1 MENKDVKI
9 VSDLTTRQWKLYLFL
24 LKNYQEDSTKY
35 ISRKEIYWELR
46 DYYIKPL
53 EHQDWNN
60 AAARRQITE
69 DILALKESKRL
80 HKIILSNAAGVK
92 IARKQEA
99 KDNLKKEIASHLKS
113 LNRIYKQIKKVGL
126 DKQLRIAFNQEKDL
140 IESFLN

>member
-1 MENKDVKI
+1 MTNKDVKI
-9 VSDLTTRQWKLYLFL
+9 VNDLTTRQWKLYLFL

-35 ISRKEIYWELR
+35 VSRKKIYWELR
-46 DYYIKPL
+46 DEYPKPKEDQEWL
-53 EHQDWNN
+53 NTT
-60 AAARRQITE
+60 ARREITR
-69 DILALKESKRL
+69 DILALKKSNRL
-80 HKIILSNAAGVK
+80 HKVILSTTEGFK